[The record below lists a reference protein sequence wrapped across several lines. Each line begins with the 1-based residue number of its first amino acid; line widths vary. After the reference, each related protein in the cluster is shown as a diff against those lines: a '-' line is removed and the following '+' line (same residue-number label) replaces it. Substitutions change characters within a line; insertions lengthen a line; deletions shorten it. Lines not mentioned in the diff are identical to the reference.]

1 MSDTGVFVRG
11 SAGFT
16 LIEMIVVMSIISAL
30 LLVMLPVLS
39 SVLGVDQRK
48 AAQELSA
55 TLRYVYDESVVQN
68 APMRIAYDLDHN
80 RWWVEVADG
89 PVRIFRDRGEKEAFD
104 EFLADKA
111 ESDADVAEKSE
122 RERQNIPTM
131 SELFSQLGPSDDEGG
146 GGGAGMMGAIFG
158 GGGMAPGARGGEY
171 KPNEF
176 HPLGDEEDD
185 FAARELPGDV
195 RFWGVW
201 TPQSG
206 DEVVKPMDEY
216 ELAAMRDTPAE
227 EQKWTVVYTH
237 IFPGGY
243 MEDTVVYLSNPEGD
257 DITSIVV
264 EPLTGRVRVI
274 KGLEDLPD
282 LRDREQR

>member
-1 MSDTGVFVRG
+1 
-11 SAGFT
+11 
-16 LIEMIVVMSIISAL
+16 MSIIAAL
-30 LLVMLPVLS
+30 LLVMIPVVS

-55 TLRYVYDESVVQN
+55 TLRYVYDEAVVQN
-68 APMRIAYDLDHN
+68 SPMRIAYDLDHN
-80 RWWVEVADG
+80 RWWVEAADG
-89 PVRIFRDRGEKEAFD
+89 PVRIFRGRDEKEAFD
-104 EFLADKA
+104 EFLAEKA
-111 ESDADVAEKSE
+111 ESDADVAEQAE
-122 RERQNIPTM
+122 RSRQNIPTM
-131 SELFSQLGPSDDEGG
+131 SELFSQLAPADGEDS

-158 GGGMAPGARGGEY
+158 GGGLSPGPRGGEY

-176 HPLGDEEDD
+176 HPLGDEDDD
-185 FAARELPGDV
+185 FGARELPGDV

-206 DEVVKPMDEY
+206 DEIVKPMDEY
-216 ELAAMRDTPAE
+216 ELAAMADTPAE
-227 EQKWTVVYTH
+227 EQKWTIVYTH
-237 IFPGGY
+237 VFPGGY